1 MNKTYQS
8 VYGAHLA
15 QYIALKQ
22 KLGFRF
28 KTGAVIL
35 LQLDRLAA
43 KRKETAAGITQ
54 ELAQE
59 WAQKRAHESSLYHR
73 ERIRQLLG
81 FSAYLRDLGIASHL
95 PRLPRPV
102 ACTFIPYIY
111 SKEEIEAI
119 FSACDQLQLNPL
131 CIGVGSSLMS
141 MPALLRLLYGTGLRI
156 SEALALQ
163 NQDVNLEQHYVR
175 VKDAKNK
182 QQRLLPLSKSLVAV
196 LKQYVHY
203 RDELPLEKRS
213 DYFFVKLNGKPC
225 SGNSIRI
232 WFKKCLFKAGVPLRG
247 DKQGPRIHDLRHTFA
262 VTALAH
268 MAEAGVDLYVSLPIL
283 SRYLGHQTLES
294 TNHYVRLTASMY
306 PDLIRQVDTL
316 CLDVFPKP
324 YCYETN

>member
-1 MNKTYQS
+1 
-8 VYGAHLA
+8 
-15 QYIALKQ
+15 
-22 KLGFRF
+22 
-28 KTGAVIL
+28 
-35 LQLDRLAA
+35 
-43 KRKETAAGITQ
+43 
-54 ELAQE
+54 
-59 WAQKRAHESSLYHR
+59 
-73 ERIRQLLG
+73 
-81 FSAYLRDLGIASHL
+81 
-95 PRLPRPV
+95 
-102 ACTFIPYIY
+102 
-111 SKEEIEAI
+111 
-119 FSACDQLQLNPL
+119 
-131 CIGVGSSLMS
+131 

-163 NQDVNLEQHYVR
+163 NQDVNLEQHYLR

-182 QQRLLPLSKSLVAV
+182 QQRLLPLSESLVAV

-203 RDELPLEKRS
+203 RNELPLEKPGE
-213 DYFFVKLNGKPC
+213 YFFVKLNGQPC
-225 SGNSIRI
+225 SGNSIRS
-232 WFKKCLFKAGVPLRG
+232 WFKKCLHQAGIPLRG

-324 YCYETN
+324 YCDEAN